1 METPNS
7 CNVRH
12 SRGLLFNI
20 ARIINDREDQT
31 IYKDL
36 DLICR
41 DGIVRWNKFLLA
53 ANSPILRHAL
63 DPGNKFIVKEI
74 RTKM

>member
-1 METPNS
+1 METSNT
-7 CNVRH
+7 CNLRH

-20 ARIINDREDQT
+20 ARIINDRDDQT

-53 ANSPILRHAL
+53 SNSPILQQVL
-63 DPGNKFIVKEI
+63 DHGKNFIVKSY
-74 RTKM
+74 